1 MTPTD
6 EATFIELWQ
15 GASYRELAAALRCPL
30 GTVASRSAALVAQ
43 GKITP
48 RPRGG
53 AYPRRKVLARQEGA
67 PTPPAYLH
75 GTRTTRGTR
84 DPRDDVRRRPRNQQ
98 ELLSLVKDLHASVG
112 AAGTDAGIPRAA
124 RSPRD
129 HRPTRV
135 PRVRTEGHPAV
146 DRALV
151 EGLDR
156 AYQSGR
162 V

>member
-1 MTPTD
+1 MT
-6 EATFIELWQ
+6 F
-15 GASYRELAAALRCPL
+15 
-30 GTVASRSAALVAQ
+30 VAVPE
-43 GKITP
+43 I
-48 RPRGG
+48 
-53 AYPRRKVLARQEGA
+53 
-67 PTPPAYLH
+67 
-75 GTRTTRGTR
+75 
-84 DPRDDVRRRPRNQQ
+84 Q
-98 ELLSLVKDLHASVG
+98 ELPSLVKDLHASVG